1 MKRLTALLLAL
12 TLLFAAVPAFALG
25 GEISYEEIVAAA
37 LNLRQTA
44 HGDFMDIKGIPMDI
58 QGMARDWT
66 AGIDDTPDL
75 VVRMDVNDSAVV
87 KEYRAMFRAE
97 HPMVSY
103 EAQSTGVGEIISYS
117 MVYSAYESNDP
128 EKAYDRMADVNTALN
143 HNVLYASPDA
153 EDGAV
158 LYVVLYE
165 DALPIL
171 LLTNIENGATSL
183 TTYILSSDELS
194 KCGSY
199 AQVAFWFMRWGCPMT
214 GAEIRPE

>member
-1 MKRLTALLLAL
+1 MKRVMALLLAL
-12 TLLFAAVPAFALG
+12 TMLLAAAPACALG
-25 GEISYEEIVAAA
+25 GEISYDEIVAAA
-37 LNLRQTA
+37 LSLRQTA

-128 EKAYDRMADVNTALN
+128 EKAFDRMADVNTALN

-153 EDGAV
+153 QDGAV

-183 TTYILSSDELS
+183 TTYILSSDELA